1 MESAGLQKM
10 VPLSVFVVQATIP
23 LVPNAWSMRSRH
35 RLVPT
40 SIAVVTGFVYLPHRT
55 KPYVS
60 VTLGTSPMVKTASV
74 PHVKVLPAAV
84 MVLVKSTTGM
94 KPRVF
99 VRTDS
104 LAKAAIAWS
113 CASFPVKAGN
123 VVQTDAKVFVD
134 LGVAMTSAVV
144 CTGIPAEGCPC
155 TDKGVECCLEHGDGL
170 HCSVDWE
177 GDRTKLIWTHFFDC
191 PCVEDFG
198 CEEPFGVPCVLLPVE
213 PMEGE
218 Q

>member
-1 MESAGLQKM
+1 MQMATSKQTAVLVLTVVPMPFAQLVHGAYLRLRARIGSKIGCLRRALRQGPCKGLVCAGNG
-10 VPLSVFVVQATIP
+10 VCRVAEDGTAVCFVALASIP

-60 VTLGTSPMVKTASV
+60 VTLGTFPMVKTASV

-99 VRTDS
+99 VEDGFISRQQ
-104 LAKAAIAWS
+104 L
-113 CASFPVKAGN
+113 
-123 VVQTDAKVFVD
+123 
-134 LGVAMTSAVV
+134 LGVVRRF
-144 CTGIPAEGCPC
+144 
-155 TDKGVECCLEHGDGL
+155 L
-170 HCSVDWE
+170 
-177 GDRTKLIWTHFFDC
+177 
-191 PCVEDFG
+191 
-198 CEEPFGVPCVLLPVE
+198 
-213 PMEGE
+213 
-218 Q
+218 